1 MICPGFLESKTKK
14 TIDLP
19 NKTTI
24 TRKQTTEGNS
34 KLVSRGRLGLKEST
48 TATKMTT
55 NELPLPKR
63 HITTNDKDGTSAFAS
78 EISSSPPS
86 RTLPDGLKITFCY
99 GNARFPIDVNQHKD
113 LESYQH
119 LIDNPPGIVLQN
131 GVVFRIIDF
140 PPGYVSAM
148 HRTISVN
155 FNVVIEGQL
164 ELILDGG
171 ERRTLSRGD
180 SAIQRAVNHS
190 WRNTSTVEWARLAAV
205 PIPAEPLQFT
215 GVNVEASGVAGMSA
229 SS

>member
-1 MICPGFLESKTKK
+1 
-14 TIDLP
+14 
-19 NKTTI
+19 
-24 TRKQTTEGNS
+24 
-34 KLVSRGRLGLKEST
+34 
-48 TATKMTT
+48 MTT
-55 NELPLPKR
+55 NELPPLKR
-63 HITTNDKDGTSAFAS
+63 HITTNDKEGTAAFPS
-78 EISSSPPS
+78 DPSSSPPS
-86 RTLPDGLKITFCY
+86 QTLPDGLKIAFCY
-99 GNARFPIDVNQHKD
+99 GSARFPVDLNQDQD

-140 PPGYVSAM
+140 PPGYVSAT

-164 ELILDGG
+164 ELILDFG

-205 PIPAEPLQFT
+205 VIPAEPLQCA
-215 GVNVEASGVAGMSA
+215 GVNVEASGVAGMSD